1 MEECPN
7 GPCATMFGP
16 CVADT
21 DCIGKKHGGSF
32 SSQIEV
38 SLQGLL
44 WGPPTEF
51 FGQASIMTIP
61 GHHK

>member
-21 DCIGKKHGGSF
+21 DCIGKKHCGSV
-32 SSQIEV
+32 SSQFKKF
-38 SLQGLL
+38 SLF
-44 WGPPTEF
+44 EF
-51 FGQASIMTIP
+51 PAKAFL
-61 GHHK
+61 